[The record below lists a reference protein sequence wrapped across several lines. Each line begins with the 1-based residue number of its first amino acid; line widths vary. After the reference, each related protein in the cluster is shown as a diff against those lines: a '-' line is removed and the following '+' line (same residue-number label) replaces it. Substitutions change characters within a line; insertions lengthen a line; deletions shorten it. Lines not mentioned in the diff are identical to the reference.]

1 MREIDQLRPLTAGR
15 LLSLWQACREET
27 EDPLERALLC
37 NAGILAACCF
47 FRGERVYGGG
57 MEALEDLTGLEME
70 RQTKEEIKAYMDNAL
85 KGYTYSE
92 NEDVNAISYAKG
104 QMSYTFRFDDDDILK
119 NAIARNNV

>member
-47 FRGERVYGGG
+47 FRGEPVFRDRQAV
-57 MEALEDLTGLEME
+57 LEGLTGRQME
-70 RQTKEEIKAYMDNAL
+70 TLLRRIPERT
-85 KGYTYSE
+85 GPPPR
-92 NEDVNAISYAKG
+92 G
-104 QMSYTFRFDDDDILK
+104 R
-119 NAIARNNV
+119 